1 MGAALKYSR
10 AVLKLSGEALQG
22 QDGFG
27 INPQAL
33 INITD
38 QIGEVMEM
46 KPDLGLAL
54 VIGGGNIFRG
64 QRLEETGLKRT
75 TGDYMGMLGTI
86 INALAIQEYLEAKG
100 LETRVLSALKIEIVA
115 ETYIRRRAIRHLE
128 KGRVVIFAAGTGNP
142 YFTTDTAAVLRANEI
157 GAEILLKATKVDGV
171 YDSDPKENPDA
182 RFFPKLTYMEAIE
195 KRLKVMDTT
204 AISLAME
211 NNLPISVF
219 NLFTRGNIR
228 RVLSGEQVGTLV
240 TG

>member
-1 MGAALKYSR
+1 MCAALKYNR
-10 AVLKLSGEALQG
+10 VLLKISGEALQG
-22 QDGFG
+22 QDSFG
-27 INPQAL
+27 IDPHAL

-38 QIGEVMEM
+38 QIGEVLTLQ
-46 KPDLGLAL
+46 PDLALTL

-86 INALAIQEYLEAKG
+86 INALAIQEYLEVKG
-100 LETRVLSALKIEIVA
+100 FETRVLSALKVEIVA
-115 ETYIRRRAIRHLE
+115 ETYIRRRALRHLE
-128 KGRVVIFAAGTGNP
+128 KRRVVIFAAGTGNP
-142 YFTTDTAAVLRANEI
+142 YFTTDTAAVLRANEV
-157 GAEILLKATKVDGV
+157 GAEIILKATKVDGV
-171 YDSDPKENPDA
+171 YDSDPIENPNA
-182 RFFPKLTYMEAIE
+182 QFFPRLTYMEVIE

-219 NLFTRGNIR
+219 NLTKRGNIK
-228 RVLSGEQVGTLV
+228 RVLSGEPVGTLV